1 MGKDFGGITAKTGG
15 LVLAVF
21 GWVTMKPDQR
31 DRIRKALDMAAT
43 KVSGMDLERSMAKGQ
58 EFFALL
64 ANLTALVKTREQLTE
79 MFDNLPDLTFKEEA
93 LIRVGCRFAPH
104 LLRLGLTAAAET
116 AKKKLPQVPGG
127 RSRALSRE
135 EENQVC
141 RLIGELLIYG
151 TSLKDAIFR
160 ASQRFD
166 VSRRTI
172 ERVWAQRLH
181 LSEDNFEPTFPEVVS
196 ALRESLKETEQSPIE
211 ESRGDH
217 E

>member
-1 MGKDFGGITAKTGG
+1 LAVLPPKLGG

-31 DRIRKALDMAAT
+31 DRIWKALDMAAT
-43 KVSGMDLERSMAKGQ
+43 KVSGMNLEQSVAKGQ
-58 EFFALL
+58 QFFALL
-64 ANLTALVKTREQLTE
+64 ADLTALVTTRAQIAEI
-79 MFDNLPDLTFKEEA
+79 FDNLPDLTFKEEA
-93 LIRVGCRFAPH
+93 LIRVGCRFAPQ

-116 AKKKLPQVPGG
+116 GKKRLPQVPGG

-151 TSLKDAIFR
+151 TSLKDAISR

-172 ERVWAQRLH
+172 ERVWAHRLQV
-181 LSEDNFEPTFPEVVS
+181 SEDSFEPTFPEVVS
-196 ALRESLKETEQSPIE
+196 ALRKSLKETEQSFIQ
-211 ESRGDH
+211 ESKGRH